1 MKEKMFEMEC
11 PWCGHSFF
19 IKRDTWLNADARTDE
34 LVASGAYFRHR
45 CSKCHNVFEM
55 FHPFVYRNQKHHY
68 ILLLSQMETP
78 PRFTEER
85 QVVVCRNP
93 ADFSEAARIL
103 NRDQDLTAIIALRNE
118 VRGRTGRSGLR
129 FEDCQGDVYW
139 FHDEGGSL
147 GVRHSW
153 DTK

>member
-1 MKEKMFEMEC
+1 MKEKLFEMEC
-11 PWCGHSFF
+11 PWCGHSFY
-19 IKRDTWLNADARTDE
+19 IKRDTWCNGEPRLDE
-34 LVASGAYFRHR
+34 LIESGAYFRHR

-93 ADFSEAARIL
+93 ADFSEAVRIL
-103 NRDQDLTAIIALRNE
+103 NRRLDLEKTIGLRNT
-118 VRGRTGRSGLR
+118 VRKKLGRPNLR
-129 FEDCQGDVYW
+129 FEDCEKDICW
-139 FHDEGGSL
+139 LHDEKGSIA
-147 GVRHSW
+147 VRR
-153 DTK
+153 K